1 MEAFSQRL
9 RNLRENVGLSVEN
22 LAVLLDMSASA
33 VRCLEEGYN
42 LPTIETLMRISE
54 IFNVSPG
61 YAAMISDDASV
72 CEDSS
77 IKEVYL
83 LDRMHNSTSG
93 NVVNTVYISRKDMH
107 GKDYS
112 ALVMMDDSMTRAR
125 IFEGDELIVS
135 RQNYASNGEIVV
147 ALMADGREV
156 VRRYMRVGN
165 IVTLVPECDN
175 PKYKTEKVD
184 VSEEAFSVLGI
195 VHEIRI
201 SIK

>member
-9 RNLRENVGLSVEN
+9 RNLRENVGLSAEN
-22 LAVLLDMSASA
+22 LAMLLDMSVSA

-42 LPTIETLMRISE
+42 LPSIETLMRISE
-54 IFNVSPG
+54 IFNVSLG
-61 YAAMISDDASV
+61 YAAMLSDDESV
-72 CEDSS
+72 CEDSLL
-77 IKEVYL
+77 KEVYL
-83 LDRMHNSTSG
+83 LDKMHNSTSG
-93 NVVNTVYISRKDMH
+93 DIVNTVYINRKDMH

-112 ALVMMDDSMTRAR
+112 ALVMKDDSMTRAR
-125 IFEGDELIVS
+125 IFEGDELIVA

-147 ALMADGREV
+147 ALLSDGSEV
-156 VRRYMRVGN
+156 VRRFMRVGN
-165 IVTLVPECDN
+165 IVTLVPESDN

-184 VSEEAFSVLGI
+184 VSEETFSILGI